1 MSFQSK
7 QVVRDTKD
15 IIIKM
20 WTFWNSSFLI
30 INNSQEIN
38 ILFELKSLN
47 NSIYRVFRRSAK
59 DNVIFRLTEDY
70 DLRRFEL
77 SRFHIA

>member
-38 ILFELKSLN
+38 ILFELNSLN